1 MESQKVAL
9 WVIIGV
15 LLLAVVYTVFF
26 QGGST
31 TSTSLSST
39 AGQTASAYSGM
50 VGGCQDEKKESLFN
64 VRLICDYYLGS
75 YLYFK

>member
-39 AGQTASAYSGM
+39 AGQAASAYSGM